1 MIFLTD
7 PKLDR
12 GQAIGMAISVQRI
25 VNMDPQVIV
34 IAGSNDHLQSRGLP
48 TRLEDGSDPSNE
60 VMGEAMTEVETSV
73 QRRFTKNVVK
83 IVFVLSPGYAALPEP
98 LQFVYMMVTTIAE
111 RRFDVFIPAP
121 NSSVDL
127 NTCYPLRSELP
138 AVWANISLAI

>member
-25 VNMDPQVIV
+25 VNMDPQVIL

-48 TRLEDGSDPSNE
+48 TRLKDGSDPSNE
-60 VMGEAMTEVETSV
+60 VMGEAMTEAETSV
-73 QRRFTKNVVK
+73 RRGFTKNVVK

-111 RRFDVFIPAP
+111 
-121 NSSVDL
+121 
-127 NTCYPLRSELP
+127 
-138 AVWANISLAI
+138 